1 MYIFRKDDFQ
11 PQARF
16 SKPKVPTACY
26 ELTSLASISRH
37 SYILYFKEFRIVV
50 VSCRT
55 PFLTELLVK
64 KIARVT
70 VITDEVLQVVVV
82 RLP

>member
-11 PQARF
+11 PPVRF
-16 SKPKVPTACY
+16 AKPKVATACD
-26 ELTSLASISRH
+26 ELTSLPSICRH
-37 SYILYFKEFRIVV
+37 LYILYFKESRIVI

-55 PFLTELLVK
+55 PFLTEPLVK

-70 VITDEVLQVVVV
+70 VITDEVLQVVIVG
-82 RLP
+82 LP